1 MKNAFDRIISK
12 LDTNEKR
19 ISALEEV
26 STETSQTKMQR
37 EKRMRKQNRISQNCG
52 TIKEGVTYV

>member
-1 MKNAFDRIISK
+1 MPLMGSSVNFTVPRK
-12 LDTNEKR
+12 E
-19 ISALEEV
+19 SASLKM
-26 STETSQTKMQR
+26 SIETSQTEMQR